1 MALYIFFFTLLDG
14 SSLFATLLFALLMR
28 DRVRSIGT
36 SQGASLPQLRS
47 LWRLNNRLVL
57 GAALVLLV
65 GGDFFV
71 GGSFPAKSPQM
82 THTGIT
88 FGFPYFWSRIRLAP
102 LIPLGSRTG
111 SRTYFF

>member
-71 GGSFPAKSPQM
+71 GGSFPVDTEATRRAGRACVKIQCL
-82 THTGIT
+82 
-88 FGFPYFWSRIRLAP
+88 FVKL
-102 LIPLGSRTG
+102 L
-111 SRTYFF
+111 